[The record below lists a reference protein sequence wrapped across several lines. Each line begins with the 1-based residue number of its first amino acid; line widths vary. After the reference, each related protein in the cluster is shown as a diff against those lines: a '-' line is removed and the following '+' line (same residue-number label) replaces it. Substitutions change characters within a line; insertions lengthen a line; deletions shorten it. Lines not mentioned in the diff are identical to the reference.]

1 MSAELHRTR
10 LDGDANV
17 SGTAPTEL
25 PHRRYRPIPRPRL
38 RGSDWDGLYAGEPE
52 TCRRSL
58 RQFLPIFGHLALLAG
73 VFQAY
78 NLEGP
83 AFQTLAWLCVASLPV
98 HYLLPLKAKRPF
110 LLATSALGL
119 GLVFGP
125 AVAAAA
131 VGLAAVFVA
140 IAGLPVAW
148 PVRAGLLAGLGLLL
162 ALGRAGVMPVPVP
175 SPGVF
180 WPVAASLLMFRVI
193 LLCYEQKHAKAR
205 EPWLD
210 AMSYFVLLPN
220 ACFIHFPV
228 VDYRTFLRGYFAVDI
243 HQTQRRGLAMMLKGA
258 VHLLLYRLVYHRL
271 LITPDEVHNVG
282 TLASYLFC
290 NYLLY
295 LRVSGQFH
303 LACGMMHLFGHQLPE
318 THHHYLLANS
328 FTDYWRRINIYWKDF
343 MVRVVFNPVVFRLKK
358 RPQWQSITVATA
370 TVFVVT
376 WVLHG
381 YQLFWLRGSWGF
393 SVPDALFWG
402 ILGLLV
408 MANVQLDLR
417 APRTRTLK
425 KAREARPTPRA
436 LAVRSLKTAGTL
448 LTITLLWSLWS
459 SPSVGDWV
467 AMLRRAVP

>member
-1 MSAELHRTR
+1 MQADLPRTR
-10 LDGDANV
+10 PEAETSAAHPGA
-17 SGTAPTEL
+17 STL
-25 PHRRYRPIPRPRL
+25 PHRRFRPVPRARL
-38 RGSDWDGLYAGEPE
+38 PWSDWNGLYAGEPE

-58 RQFLPIFGHLALLAG
+58 RQFLPILTHLGLLAALFK
-73 VFQAY
+73 VY
-78 NLEGP
+78 NLEGA
-83 AFQTLAWLCVASLPV
+83 AFQTLAFLCVACVPV

-110 LLATSALGL
+110 LLAASALGL

-140 IAGLPVAW
+140 ILSLPIGWTQRAVIAGGI
-148 PVRAGLLAGLGLLL
+148 GLVLS
-162 ALGRAGVMPVPVP
+162 LGRAGVLNLPVP

-180 WPVAASLLMFRVI
+180 WPVAASLLMFRLII
-193 LLCYEQKHAKAR
+193 LFYEQKHAKSR
-205 EPWLD
+205 EPVLD
-210 AMSYFVLLPN
+210 ALSYFLLLPN

-228 VDYRTFLRGYFAVDI
+228 VDYRTFLRGYFSADI
-243 HQTQRRGLAMMLKGA
+243 HQTQRRGLSMMLKGA
-258 VHLLLYRLVYHRL
+258 VHLLLYRLIYHRL
-271 LITPDEVHNVG
+271 LITPEEVHNVG
-282 TLASYLFC
+282 TLAAYLFC

-303 LACGMMHLFGHQLPE
+303 LACGMLHLFGHHLPE

-358 RPQWQSITVATA
+358 WPQTQSLAIATF
-370 TVFVVT
+370 TVFMVT
-376 WVLHG
+376 WLLHG

-402 ILGLLV
+402 ILGALV
-408 MANVQLDLR
+408 MINVQIDAR
-417 APRTRTLK
+417 KPRTRTLK
-425 KAREARPTPRA
+425 SREARPSLKARA
-436 LAVRSLKTAGTL
+436 LNSLKVAGTL

-459 SPSVGDWV
+459 SESLSAWLD
-467 AMLRRAVP
+467 MLRRAMP